1 MAADLSRISLF
12 QGLKLDDLRALGA
25 RTEVRELPA
34 DTMLIKQGDP
44 ADSLLAILKGK
55 VKVYLVDANGQEFV
69 VDVRGAGG
77 YVGEM
82 MLDDKPRSAWV
93 KTLEPSSFAVI
104 PRNEFKALLMANPEL
119 SLQVI
124 KNLIRLARG
133 TNIRTL
139 EDVRT
144 RGELQALYRAAQ
156 GHQGQGPAGREALGD
171 REALGAD
178 VAAGVRDPAVL
189 LHGRIHRDDVAGRP
203 HRALA
208 LLRVFRQEGV
218 DLLYAQLG
226 LAGNRLR
233 AHHAVHPLH
242 VFLHARHDRAPFR
255 RGMALR
261 VGQHVAL
268 AARERGM
275 PRPRA
280 GRPPDSAAGRA
291 ASAHG
296 AAR

>member
-1 MAADLSRISLF
+1 MAADLSKISLF

-93 KTLEPSSFAVI
+93 KTLEPSAFAVI
-104 PRNEFKALLMANPEL
+104 PRTEFKALLMANPEL

-133 TNIRTL
+133 HNIRTL

-144 RGELQALYRAAQ
+144 RGELQLYIEQLKVTKGKDQPSVKRWVNAK
-156 GHQGQGPAGREALGD
+156 RL
-171 REALGAD
+171 
-178 VAAGVRDPAVL
+178 VL
-189 LHGRIHRDDVAGRP
+189 LVLLVFAILQFYFMDVFIEMMSISGRI
-203 HRALA
+203 
-208 LLRVFRQEGV
+208 
-218 DLLYAQLG
+218 
-226 LAGNRLR
+226 
-233 AHHAVHPLH
+233 
-242 VFLHARHDRAPFR
+242 AP
-255 RGMALR
+255 
-261 VGQHVAL
+261 
-268 AARERGM
+268 
-275 PRPRA
+275 
-280 GRPPDSAAGRA
+280 
-291 ASAHG
+291 
-296 AAR
+296 

>member
-1 MAADLSRISLF
+1 MAADLSKISLF

-133 TNIRTL
+133 HNIRTL

-144 RGELQALYRAAQ
+144 RGELQLYIEQLKVTKGKDQPSVKRWVTAK
-156 GHQGQGPAGREALGD
+156 R
-171 REALGAD
+171 
-178 VAAGVRDPAVL
+178 AVL
-189 LHGRIHRDDVAGRP
+189 LVLLVFAILQYYFMDVFFEMMSMSGIGR
-203 HRALA
+203 
-208 LLRVFRQEGV
+208 
-218 DLLYAQLG
+218 
-226 LAGNRLR
+226 
-233 AHHAVHPLH
+233 
-242 VFLHARHDRAPFR
+242 
-255 RGMALR
+255 
-261 VGQHVAL
+261 
-268 AARERGM
+268 
-275 PRPRA
+275 
-280 GRPPDSAAGRA
+280 
-291 ASAHG
+291 
-296 AAR
+296 

>member
-1 MAADLSRISLF
+1 KISLF

-55 VKVYLVDANGQEFV
+55 VKLVDANGQEFV

-93 KTLEPSSFAVI
+93 KTLEPSAFAVI
-104 PRNEFKALLMANPEL
+104 PRTEFKALLMANPEL

-133 TNIRTL
+133 HNIRTL

-144 RGELQALYRAAQ
+144 RGELQLYIEQLKVTKGKDQPSVKRWVSAK
-156 GHQGQGPAGREALGD
+156 RW
-171 REALGAD
+171 
-178 VAAGVRDPAVL
+178 VL
-189 LHGRIHRDDVAGRP
+189 LLLLVFAILQFYFMDVFIEMMSISGRI
-203 HRALA
+203 
-208 LLRVFRQEGV
+208 
-218 DLLYAQLG
+218 
-226 LAGNRLR
+226 
-233 AHHAVHPLH
+233 
-242 VFLHARHDRAPFR
+242 AP
-255 RGMALR
+255 
-261 VGQHVAL
+261 
-268 AARERGM
+268 
-275 PRPRA
+275 
-280 GRPPDSAAGRA
+280 
-291 ASAHG
+291 
-296 AAR
+296 

>member
-93 KTLEPSSFAVI
+93 KTLEPSAFAVI
-104 PRNEFKALLMANPEL
+104 PRTEFKALLMANPEL

-133 TNIRTL
+133 HNIRTL

-144 RGELQALYRAAQ
+144 RGELQLYIEQLKVTKGKDQPSVKRWVSAK
-156 GHQGQGPAGREALGD
+156 RW
-171 REALGAD
+171 
-178 VAAGVRDPAVL
+178 VL
-189 LHGRIHRDDVAGRP
+189 LLLLVFAILQFYFMDVFIEMMSISGRI
-203 HRALA
+203 
-208 LLRVFRQEGV
+208 
-218 DLLYAQLG
+218 
-226 LAGNRLR
+226 
-233 AHHAVHPLH
+233 
-242 VFLHARHDRAPFR
+242 AP
-255 RGMALR
+255 
-261 VGQHVAL
+261 
-268 AARERGM
+268 
-275 PRPRA
+275 
-280 GRPPDSAAGRA
+280 
-291 ASAHG
+291 
-296 AAR
+296 

>member
-104 PRNEFKALLMANPEL
+104 PRTEFKALLMANPEV

-133 TNIRTL
+133 HNIRTL

-144 RGELQALYRAAQ
+144 RGELQLYIEQ
-156 GHQGQGPAGREALGD
+156 LKVTKGKD
-171 REALGAD
+171 RPSVKRWVIAK
-178 VAAGVRDPAVL
+178 RWVL
-189 LHGRIHRDDVAGRP
+189 LLLLAFAILQYYFMDVFIEMMSMSGRI
-203 HRALA
+203 
-208 LLRVFRQEGV
+208 
-218 DLLYAQLG
+218 
-226 LAGNRLR
+226 
-233 AHHAVHPLH
+233 
-242 VFLHARHDRAPFR
+242 AP
-255 RGMALR
+255 
-261 VGQHVAL
+261 
-268 AARERGM
+268 
-275 PRPRA
+275 
-280 GRPPDSAAGRA
+280 
-291 ASAHG
+291 
-296 AAR
+296 

>member
-1 MAADLSRISLF
+1 MAADLSKISLF

-55 VKVYLVDANGQEFV
+55 VKIYLVDANGQEFV

-93 KTLEPSSFAVI
+93 KTLEPSAFAVI
-104 PRNEFKALLMANPEL
+104 PRTEFKALLMANPEL

-133 TNIRTL
+133 HNIRTL

-144 RGELQALYRAAQ
+144 RGELQLYIEQLKVTKGKDQPSVKRWVNAK
-156 GHQGQGPAGREALGD
+156 RL
-171 REALGAD
+171 
-178 VAAGVRDPAVL
+178 VL
-189 LHGRIHRDDVAGRP
+189 LVLLVFAILQFYFMDVFIEMMSISGRI
-203 HRALA
+203 
-208 LLRVFRQEGV
+208 
-218 DLLYAQLG
+218 
-226 LAGNRLR
+226 
-233 AHHAVHPLH
+233 
-242 VFLHARHDRAPFR
+242 AP
-255 RGMALR
+255 
-261 VGQHVAL
+261 
-268 AARERGM
+268 
-275 PRPRA
+275 
-280 GRPPDSAAGRA
+280 
-291 ASAHG
+291 
-296 AAR
+296 

>member
-1 MAADLSRISLF
+1 MAADLSKISLF

-104 PRNEFKALLMANPEL
+104 PRTEFKALLMANPEL

-133 TNIRTL
+133 HNIRTL

-144 RGELQALYRAAQ
+144 RGELQLYIEQLKVTKGKDQPSVKRWVNAK
-156 GHQGQGPAGREALGD
+156 RM
-171 REALGAD
+171 
-178 VAAGVRDPAVL
+178 VL
-189 LHGRIHRDDVAGRP
+189 LVLLVFAILQYYFMDVFIEMMSMSGRISP
-203 HRALA
+203 
-208 LLRVFRQEGV
+208 
-218 DLLYAQLG
+218 
-226 LAGNRLR
+226 
-233 AHHAVHPLH
+233 
-242 VFLHARHDRAPFR
+242 
-255 RGMALR
+255 
-261 VGQHVAL
+261 
-268 AARERGM
+268 
-275 PRPRA
+275 
-280 GRPPDSAAGRA
+280 
-291 ASAHG
+291 
-296 AAR
+296 

>member
-1 MAADLSRISLF
+1 MAADLSKISLF

-55 VKVYLVDANGQEFV
+55 VKIYLVDANGQEFV

-104 PRNEFKALLMANPEL
+104 PRTEFKTLLMANPEL

-133 TNIRTL
+133 HNIRTL

-144 RGELQALYRAAQ
+144 RGELQLYIEQLKVTKGKDQPSVKRWVTAK
-156 GHQGQGPAGREALGD
+156 R
-171 REALGAD
+171 
-178 VAAGVRDPAVL
+178 AVL
-189 LHGRIHRDDVAGRP
+189 LVLLVFAILQYYFMDVFFEMMSMSGIGR
-203 HRALA
+203 
-208 LLRVFRQEGV
+208 
-218 DLLYAQLG
+218 
-226 LAGNRLR
+226 
-233 AHHAVHPLH
+233 
-242 VFLHARHDRAPFR
+242 
-255 RGMALR
+255 
-261 VGQHVAL
+261 
-268 AARERGM
+268 
-275 PRPRA
+275 
-280 GRPPDSAAGRA
+280 
-291 ASAHG
+291 
-296 AAR
+296 

>member
-1 MAADLSRISLF
+1 MAADLSKISLF

-104 PRNEFKALLMANPEL
+104 PRTEFKTLLMANPEL

-133 TNIRTL
+133 HNIRTL

-144 RGELQALYRAAQ
+144 RGELQLYIEQLKVTKGKDQPSVKRWVTAK
-156 GHQGQGPAGREALGD
+156 R
-171 REALGAD
+171 
-178 VAAGVRDPAVL
+178 AVL
-189 LHGRIHRDDVAGRP
+189 LVLLVFAILQYYFMDVFFEMMSMSGIGR
-203 HRALA
+203 
-208 LLRVFRQEGV
+208 
-218 DLLYAQLG
+218 
-226 LAGNRLR
+226 
-233 AHHAVHPLH
+233 
-242 VFLHARHDRAPFR
+242 
-255 RGMALR
+255 
-261 VGQHVAL
+261 
-268 AARERGM
+268 
-275 PRPRA
+275 
-280 GRPPDSAAGRA
+280 
-291 ASAHG
+291 
-296 AAR
+296 

>member
-25 RTEVRELPA
+25 RTEVREVPA
-34 DTMLIKQGDP
+34 DAMLIRQGDP

-55 VKVYLVDANGQEFV
+55 VKVYLLDANGQEFV

-104 PRNEFKALLMANPEL
+104 PRNEFKSLLMANPEL

-133 TNIRTL
+133 HNIRTL

-144 RGELQALYRAAQ
+144 RGELQLYIEQLKVTRGKDQPSVKRWVSAK
-156 GHQGQGPAGREALGD
+156 RW
-171 REALGAD
+171 
-178 VAAGVRDPAVL
+178 VL
-189 LHGRIHRDDVAGRP
+189 LLLLVFAILQYYFMDVFVEMISMSGRI
-203 HRALA
+203 
-208 LLRVFRQEGV
+208 
-218 DLLYAQLG
+218 
-226 LAGNRLR
+226 
-233 AHHAVHPLH
+233 
-242 VFLHARHDRAPFR
+242 AP
-255 RGMALR
+255 
-261 VGQHVAL
+261 
-268 AARERGM
+268 
-275 PRPRA
+275 
-280 GRPPDSAAGRA
+280 
-291 ASAHG
+291 
-296 AAR
+296 

>member
-104 PRNEFKALLMANPEL
+104 PRTEFKALLMANPEL

-144 RGELQALYRAAQ
+144 RGELQLYIEQLKVTKGKDRPGVKRWVIAKRWVLMLLLVFAILQ
-156 GHQGQGPAGREALGD
+156 YYFMDVFIEMMSLG
-171 REALGAD
+171 
-178 VAAGVRDPAVL
+178 
-189 LHGRIHRDDVAGRP
+189 GRI
-203 HRALA
+203 
-208 LLRVFRQEGV
+208 
-218 DLLYAQLG
+218 
-226 LAGNRLR
+226 
-233 AHHAVHPLH
+233 
-242 VFLHARHDRAPFR
+242 AP
-255 RGMALR
+255 
-261 VGQHVAL
+261 
-268 AARERGM
+268 
-275 PRPRA
+275 
-280 GRPPDSAAGRA
+280 
-291 ASAHG
+291 
-296 AAR
+296 

>member
-1 MAADLSRISLF
+1 MAADLSKISLF

-93 KTLEPSSFAVI
+93 KTLEPSAFAVI
-104 PRNEFKALLMANPEL
+104 PRTEFKALLMANPEL

-144 RGELQALYRAAQ
+144 RGELQLYIEQLKVTKGKDQPSVKRWVTAK
-156 GHQGQGPAGREALGD
+156 R
-171 REALGAD
+171 
-178 VAAGVRDPAVL
+178 AVL
-189 LHGRIHRDDVAGRP
+189 LVLLVFAILQYYFMDVFFEMMSMSGIGR
-203 HRALA
+203 
-208 LLRVFRQEGV
+208 
-218 DLLYAQLG
+218 
-226 LAGNRLR
+226 
-233 AHHAVHPLH
+233 
-242 VFLHARHDRAPFR
+242 
-255 RGMALR
+255 
-261 VGQHVAL
+261 
-268 AARERGM
+268 
-275 PRPRA
+275 
-280 GRPPDSAAGRA
+280 
-291 ASAHG
+291 
-296 AAR
+296 